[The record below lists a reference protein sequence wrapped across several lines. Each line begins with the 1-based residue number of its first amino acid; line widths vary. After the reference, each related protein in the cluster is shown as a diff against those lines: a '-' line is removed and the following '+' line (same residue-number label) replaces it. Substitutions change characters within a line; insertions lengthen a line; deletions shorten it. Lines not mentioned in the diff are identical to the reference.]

1 LHIWS
6 INQNISKYFVA
17 YTLQQL
23 LGLIVS
29 ECNKCQ
35 EIFSHF

>member
-1 LHIWS
+1 
-6 INQNISKYFVA
+6 VA